1 MRTMRRLLF
10 ATAVLSFVP
19 VFLYAGTQPAKSP
32 ATALSAFTA
41 DATAAVCGNIR
52 KDTKTCGLKLTGA
65 TRNATG
71 QNSAI
76 WAFTATVLAPLSV
89 KGDPRDHMR
98 ISLEPLTIQVME
110 PVNEGFTV
118 VAYYREDAGSFTRV
132 TTNTFAAAALNPVD
146 KVVARYDAGFLEKN
160 QLRYTLPQVWS
171 TAGVSPGAEY
181 EAALTLELLK
191 SETISV
197 QLNDLDDSQLKDL
210 TITACS
216 LVSAGNSANAC
227 DADSVSLPAGKSSL
241 SLKVAARRKIKS
253 SQPAFKVAIRQTSN
267 NQPILQLAVPFK
279 PQPNYFLFG
288 ITGFLFGGLIAVMI
302 LFLKKNPKQKLNI

>member
-1 MRTMRRLLF
+1 MRRLPF
-10 ATAVLSFVP
+10 ASAVLSFVP
-19 VFLYAGTQPAKSP
+19 VFLFAGTQPARTP
-32 ATALSAFTA
+32 AAALSAFST
-41 DATAAVCGNIR
+41 DVTAAVCGNIR
-52 KDTKTCGLKLTGA
+52 KDIKTCGLRLTGA
-65 TRNATG
+65 TRNATS
-71 QNSAI
+71 QDSAI

-89 KGDPRDHMR
+89 KGEPHDHMR

-110 PVNEGFTV
+110 PVAEGLSV
-118 VAYYREDAGSFTRV
+118 VAYYREDAGGFRRIS
-132 TTNTFAAAALNPVD
+132 TNAFAAAALNPVD

-160 QLRYTLPQVWS
+160 QLNYALPQVWS

-181 EAALTLELLK
+181 EAGLTLELFTV
-191 SETISV
+191 ETLSV

-216 LVSAGNSANAC
+216 VVSAGKAANAC
-227 DADSVSLPAGKSSL
+227 DANSITLPAGKSSL
-241 SLKVAARRKIKS
+241 SLKVASRRKIKS

-267 NQPILQLAVPFK
+267 NKPILQLAVPFK

-302 LFLKKNPKQKLNI
+302 LFLKKNPKQKVSV